1 LNARPNGFYENPQFI
16 IFITRITEA
25 FMANMS
31 AVDTV
36 QLTLK
41 SKFRFRC
48 HKGISC
54 FTKCCSNID
63 IMLTPYDIVALKK
76 RLGITSEEFLE
87 KYTYTQA
94 EGKAL
99 FPVLY
104 LRMGDDEERKCRFV
118 TADGC
123 TIYEDR
129 PANCRYYPI
138 GQGTLKKAVD
148 DKVVDE
154 EFFFFV
160 KEEHCKG
167 FEESD
172 EWTVAGWRE
181 DQGVDRY
188 DVLNRDWKSILL
200 MRNVPEM
207 ELDQKKQAMFYMAC
221 YDMDRFRRFIFQSK
235 FLDHFDVDEASR
247 EKLRTDDVELTL
259 FGFKFLKYILMME
272 ETLKAKAKP

>member
-1 LNARPNGFYENPQFI
+1 
-16 IFITRITEA
+16 
-25 FMANMS
+25 MANMS
-31 AVDTV
+31 AVDHV

-41 SKFRFRC
+41 SEFRFKC

-54 FTKCCSNID
+54 FTKCCNNID
-63 IMLTPYDIVALKK
+63 IMLTPYDVVALKK
-76 RLGITSEEFLE
+76 RLGISSEEFLE
-87 KYTYTQA
+87 KYTYAQTD
-94 EGKAL
+94 GKAN
-99 FPVLY
+99 FPIPY
-104 LRMGDDEERKCRFV
+104 LRMADDEARSCPFV
-118 TADGC
+118 SAEGC
-123 TIYEDR
+123 TVYEDR

-160 KEEHCKG
+160 KEDHCKG
-167 FEESD
+167 FEESQ
-172 EWTVAGWRE
+172 EWTVASWRE

-207 ELDQKKQAMFYMAC
+207 ALDEKKLMLFYMAN
-221 YDMDRFRRFIFQSK
+221 YDMDRFRRFIFQSR
-235 FLDHFDVDEASR
+235 FLDHFEVDEDSR
-247 EKLRTDDVELTL
+247 EKLRSDDVELML

-272 ETLKAKAKP
+272 ETLKAKQKE

>member
-1 LNARPNGFYENPQFI
+1 
-16 IFITRITEA
+16 
-25 FMANMS
+25 MANMA
-31 AVDTV
+31 AVDKV

-41 SKFRFRC
+41 SRFRFKC

-63 IMLTPYDIVALKK
+63 IMLTPYDVVALKK
-76 RLGITSEEFLE
+76 KLGIPSEEFLE
-87 KYTYTQA
+87 KYTYTQTD
-94 EGKAL
+94 GKAS
-99 FPVLY
+99 FPLIY
-104 LRMGDDEERKCRFV
+104 LRMNADETRTCPFV
-118 TADGC
+118 SAEGC
-123 TIYEDR
+123 TVYEDR

-160 KEEHCKG
+160 REDHCKG
-167 FEESD
+167 FEESQ

-200 MRNVPEM
+200 MRNMPEM
-207 ELDQKKQAMFYMAC
+207 ALEGKKLAMFYMAN
-221 YDMDRFRRFIFQSK
+221 YDVDRFRRFVFNSK
-235 FLDHFDVDEASR
+235 FLDNFEVDEASR
-247 EKLRTDDVELTL
+247 EKMRTDDVELML
-259 FGFKFLKYILMME
+259 FGFKFVKYILMME
-272 ETLKAKAKP
+272 ETLKAKRKA